1 MKAYMNIS
9 AETEKWSRNLTNG
22 QVVERW
28 KEKSKRRTQKNSINR
43 EAREGAKEQDKQRSK
58 RRTQKNRINREARGG
73 HKRTEAQTEKME

>member
-28 KEKSKRRTQKNSINR
+28 KEKSKRRTQKN
-43 EAREGAKEQDKQRSK
+43 
-58 RRTQKNRINREARGG
+58 RINREARGG